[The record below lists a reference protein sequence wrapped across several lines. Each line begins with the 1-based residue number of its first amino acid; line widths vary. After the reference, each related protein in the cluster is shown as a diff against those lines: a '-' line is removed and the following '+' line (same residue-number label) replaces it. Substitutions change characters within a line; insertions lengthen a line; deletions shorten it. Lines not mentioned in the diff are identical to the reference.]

1 MSEHVFQ
8 TVTHLCNVVH
18 TMPVGTNLALLHLFW
33 MMVSGY
39 LLPSRGAVIPG
50 LYQMGL
56 SDKAVRRAWQALR
69 RGGWTIGQLIANWE
83 VTVMSAGRWQVRYHG
98 GYCALAVDTT
108 AFWRPR
114 LKNCPTKHYNH
125 QAGKS
130 LPAIVLGLIGR
141 TGQVG
146 EQRLLL
152 PLDILRADPEKPNEG
167 GLISALIAKAK
178 EIMQAQDVLVSD
190 GGFPL
195 EEIQKQGVP
204 RFVAKMA
211 KNCTARRAEAPEY
224 SGKGRPPELGIVVR
238 PLPRSYKGRL
248 IAATPPDRGESWE
261 EDGVTVRADIWDNLI
276 LRGTKADEAAE
287 MPTFSIVVIHHP
299 LFAHPLVLATSLSI
313 AARHVYH
320 LYLDRWPVEQVP
332 LAAKQMIG
340 AHRAF
345 VFAQETCQRLP
356 ELTLLAGVILSYLA
370 ATLPAVPTGFWD
382 RIPKPTPGRLRR
394 FLGRSGFPINF
405 PLPPEIRQK
414 ASVTDH
420 LPKGSSLFRRKKRS
434 MTTT

>member
-1 MSEHVFQ
+1 MNKHVLQ
-8 TVTHLCNVVH
+8 TMTHLCYMVS
-18 TMPVGTNLALLHLFW
+18 TMPVGTNLALLHLLW
-33 MMVSGY
+33 MMVSGH
-39 LLPSRGAVIPG
+39 LLLSRGAVIPA
-50 LYQMGL
+50 LHQMGL

-83 VTVMSAGRWQVRYHG
+83 VTVMSAGRWQARYHG

-152 PLDILRADPEKPNEG
+152 PLGILRADPEKPNEG
-167 GLISALIAKAK
+167 GLISALIVKAK
-178 EIMQAQDVLVSD
+178 EIMQAPDVLVSD

-204 RFVAKMA
+204 RFVVKMA
-211 KNCTARRAEAPEY
+211 KNCTARRAAAPEY
-224 SGKGRPPELGIVVR
+224 AGRGRPPKLGSIVR
-238 PLPRSYKGRL
+238 PLPRSYKGRS
-248 IAATPPDRGESWE
+248 IAATPPDRQESWE
-261 EDGVTVRADIWDNLI
+261 EDNVTVRADIWDNLI
-276 LRGTKADEAAE
+276 LRGTKAKDAAE
-287 MPTFSIVVIHHP
+287 APTFSIVVIHHP
-299 LFAHPLVLATSLSI
+299 LFTQPLVLATSLSI
-313 AARHVYH
+313 AACHIYH

-345 VFAQETCQRLP
+345 VFAAETCQRLP
-356 ELTLLAGVILSYLA
+356 ELALLAGAILSYLA
-370 ATLPAVPTGFWD
+370 ATLPPVPTGFWD
-382 RIPKPTPGRLRR
+382 RLPKPTPGRLRR
-394 FLGRSGFPINF
+394 VLGRSGFPTNF

-434 MTTT
+434 ITDT